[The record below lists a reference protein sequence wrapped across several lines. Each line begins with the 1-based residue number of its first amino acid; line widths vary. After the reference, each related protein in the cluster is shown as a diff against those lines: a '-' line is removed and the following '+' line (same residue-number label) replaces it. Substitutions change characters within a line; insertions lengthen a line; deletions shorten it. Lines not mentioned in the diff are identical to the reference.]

1 MISFLTSV
9 LLSNVLCICYF
20 LNYIKL
26 PIIEVKDFVVLWN
39 LLQYLVLMLM
49 TLEFVVFPLKNGSWP
64 LYNCLWLKLVW
75 STNFQRIIKP
85 KFYSS
90 YLFQHFFVPFFFF
103 FLHWIA
109 LLALPFFNRAGPK
122 SHLLAHNCT
131 PETSSWVFEG
141 YRSIYC
147 YVVTRRH

>member
-103 FLHWIA
+103 SSIELLCWLFHFLTEQVLKVTSLLIIA
-109 LLALPFFNRAGPK
+109 RLRRAAECLKGIDPYI
-122 SHLLAHNCT
+122 AM
-131 PETSSWVFEG
+131 
-141 YRSIYC
+141 
-147 YVVTRRH
+147 